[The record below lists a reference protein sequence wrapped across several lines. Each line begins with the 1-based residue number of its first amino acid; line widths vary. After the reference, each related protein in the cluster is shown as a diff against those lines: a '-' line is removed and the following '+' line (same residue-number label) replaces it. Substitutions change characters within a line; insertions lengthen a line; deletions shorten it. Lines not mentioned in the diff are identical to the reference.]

1 MRSPGS
7 VGIESPDG
15 VSESATA
22 PRLRSIK
29 NLQLVFD
36 IADNAEDDFVV
47 VPGVRLLLKF

>member
-15 VSESATA
+15 VSKSATA
-22 PRLRSIK
+22 LRLKSME

-36 IADNAEDDFVV
+36 IADNRCGDVVV